1 VPDNSEK
8 IKSLNRL
15 LQGEY
20 MAVESFNTFIS
31 KVEDENVKKAFQK
44 VQRQHR
50 QNIETLAGYIQDI
63 GGQPHENLGLKG
75 KMADMKV
82 SMDFGLKAGAEEII
96 KKAVEGETQGVNMAE
111 KVLRG
116 NLDDKSRDIAGEIL
130 HRDRRSIEE
139 LNSLM
144 KQ

>member
-1 VPDNSEK
+1 LPDNTK
-8 IKSLNRL
+8 KVKSLNRL

-31 KVEDENVKKAFQK
+31 RTKDENVKKIFQA
-44 VQRQHR
+44 VQKQHR
-50 QNIETLAGYIQDI
+50 KNIEKLAGYIQDI
-63 GGQPHENLGLKG
+63 GCRPHENLGIKG

-82 SMDFGLKAGAEEII
+82 NIDLGLRGDTDEII

-116 NLDDKSRDIAGEIL
+116 SLDDKSRDIAGEIL
-130 HRDRRSIEE
+130 HKDRRSIDE
-139 LNSLM
+139 LNSL
-144 KQ
+144 KNR